1 MSVHSRQDMPLFD
14 LVGGAAGGGRP
25 DALVIVSI

>member
-14 LVGGAAGGGRP
+14 LAGGAAGGERP